1 MKLDIIVPTDLSEIT
16 LQQYQKFVK
25 IDTEENKDSS
35 FLMHKTVE
43 IFCNLDLK
51 NIVKIKMVDVKKIL
65 AHLNEV
71 FEKKNDLI
79 PTFNLDGKEYG
90 FIPALDEMTLGEYI
104 DLDET
109 MTDWEKMHKAM
120 GVLYRPVIYK
130 KGSRYKI
137 EEYTGAENNEKFKDM
152 PLNIVMGALVFFWN
166 LNNELLQTTL
176 NYLKKETRETNME
189 AHRILQ
195 ESGGGIQA
203 SMDLL
208 KGMFPNMTVSLN

>member
-1 MKLDIIVPTDLSEIT
+1 MKLDIILPTDLSEIT

-79 PTFNLDGKEYG
+79 PATFFVN
-90 FIPALDEMTLGEYI
+90 
-104 DLDET
+104 
-109 MTDWEKMHKAM
+109 
-120 GVLYRPVIYK
+120 YRSI
-130 KGSRYKI
+130 
-137 EEYTGAENNEKFKDM
+137 
-152 PLNIVMGALVFFWN
+152 
-166 LNNELLQTTL
+166 
-176 NYLKKETRETNME
+176 
-189 AHRILQ
+189 
-195 ESGGGIQA
+195 
-203 SMDLL
+203 
-208 KGMFPNMTVSLN
+208 

>member
-1 MKLDIIVPTDLSEIT
+1 MKLDIILPTDLSEIT

-79 PTFNLDGKEYG
+79 PTFNLHRKEYG

-120 GVLYRPVIYK
+120 GVLYRPVIYR

-137 EEYTGAENNEKFKDM
+137 EEYTGAENNEGFKDM

-176 NYLKKETRETNME
+176 NYLKKETKETNME

-195 ESGGGIQA
+195 ENMDGIQV
-203 SMDLL
+203 SMDFL
-208 KGMFPNMTVSLN
+208 KEMFPSLTVSLN

>member
-1 MKLDIIVPTDLSEIT
+1 MKLDIILPTDLSEIT
-16 LQQYQKFVK
+16 LEQYQKFVK

-65 AHLNEV
+65 AHLNQV

-79 PTFNLDGKEYG
+79 PNFNLHGKQYG
-90 FIPALDEMTLGEYI
+90 FIPSLDEMTLGEYI

-109 MTDWEKMHKAM
+109 MTDWQKMHKAM
-120 GVLYRPVIYK
+120 GVLYRPIVYK

-137 EEYTGAENNEKFKDM
+137 EEYTGAENNEDFKDM

-176 NYLKKETRETNME
+176 NYLKKETKETNME
-189 AHRILQ
+189 VYKTLQ
-195 ESGGGIQA
+195 ESGDGIQA